1 MANDNE
7 TVEQVSLSDRPLSD
21 QIRIIRDNYS
31 IGSGEFDALDEAADV
46 VECNQREISRLKGER
61 KVILKANESLAADNT
76 RLRDE
81 LAAKDSM
88 ISEQSAVNESQAAQL
103 RDALNEC
110 EELKCA
116 IADLKHISDAVV
128 KSLRDKKL
136 EMSGEI
142 AEKDAE
148 IAKLRALVGE
158 LADAL
163 LAACNDT
170 CDYCKKLLNIGDASA
185 LMCLQNHQCNVGQ
198 AYGRL
203 VAKAREVTK

>member
-1 MANDNE
+1 MSRSNIDKPFFVDVGTSIAAVRCQSNMD
-7 TVEQVSLSDRPLSD
+7 VLDRFDHVSLGNAGIEMAEKMCDRMNAEVD
-21 QIRIIRDNYS
+21 K
-31 IGSGEFDALDEAADV
+31 FV
-46 VECNQREISRLKGER
+46 
-61 KVILKANESLAADNT
+61 
-76 RLRDE
+76 
-81 LAAKDSM
+81 AAKDAE
-88 ISEQSAVNESQAAQL
+88 IE
-103 RDALNEC
+103 R
-110 EELKCA
+110 LKF
-116 IADLKHISDAVV
+116 DNLHLKSCQ
-128 KSLRDKKL
+128 RT
-136 EMSGEI
+136 SGEVI
-142 AEKDAE
+142 IEQTNKVEAKDAE

>member
-7 TVEQVSLSDRPLSD
+7 TVEQVALSDRPLSD

-110 EELKCA
+110 EEFKCA

-148 IAKLRALVGE
+148 IAKLRALV
-158 LADAL
+158 
-163 LAACNDT
+163 
-170 CDYCKKLLNIGDASA
+170 
-185 LMCLQNHQCNVGQ
+185 
-198 AYGRL
+198 
-203 VAKAREVTK
+203 AKAREVLNG